1 MEKSINYKKGTPII
15 VQINTK
21 KKVALQS
28 MKKKFTTINVKLPV
42 DEPFSRLEGRWL
54 IEFIGDSI
62 HLLEVEKNTEDDALV
77 ISCEQANVEA
87 EVTCTSAAETRK
99 STWEHFNMLE
109 VYPGAVA
116 AIKIVQP
123 DAVEQPASPSR
134 ELDAQVVHPGAAAVS
149 NGETERLKKENA
161 ALAAA
166 LEKQKQLLSEA
177 LASREDA
184 LLREKDALSG
194 VQRSQL
200 ESIEDQKEAIRQLN
214 GQIAGNR
221 AELKKLRSRK
231 STLESEIVAFDEK
244 KRELE
249 EQLDALNAHRDVLE
263 LDCDEAQRTLEN
275 LTARYELDEATVS
288 LMEDDTLL
296 RKKSVSKA
304 FDEVQKMLEAIER
317 RIALIVNFKT
327 KFDGDVGDIHS
338 GDGYVSVSSEEMHV
352 EPDPQEGEDNGNGG
366 TTQAADR

>member
-1 MEKSINYKKGTPII
+1 M
-15 VQINTK
+15 
-21 KKVALQS
+21 
-28 MKKKFTTINVKLPV
+28 
-42 DEPFSRLEGRWL
+42 
-54 IEFIGDSI
+54 
-62 HLLEVEKNTEDDALV
+62 
-77 ISCEQANVEA
+77 
-87 EVTCTSAAETRK
+87 
-99 STWEHFNMLE
+99 
-109 VYPGAVA
+109 
-116 AIKIVQP
+116 
-123 DAVEQPASPSR
+123 
-134 ELDAQVVHPGAAAVS
+134 
-149 NGETERLKKENA
+149 
-161 ALAAA
+161 
-166 LEKQKQLLSEA
+166 
-177 LASREDA
+177 
-184 LLREKDALSG
+184 
-194 VQRSQL
+194 
-200 ESIEDQKEAIRQLN
+200 
-214 GQIAGNR
+214 
-221 AELKKLRSRK
+221 KKLRSRK